1 MGEILGY
8 TFFQYALI
16 GVVLISISSA
26 IIGTYIVTRR
36 MTAIAGGITHA
47 CFGGLGLGY
56 FFGVSPLAMATVFA
70 VASSAGV
77 EWLSARQ
84 RIREDSAIAAVWAV
98 GMAIGVMF
106 VFLTP
111 GLAPDL
117 NSFLFGNILTITLSD
132 LVAFAVFTVVLI
144 LFFVLFFDKIVAT
157 AFDKDF
163 ARVSGMPVRLISM
176 VMTVMVAVCI
186 VLTIRLI
193 GIMLLM
199 SMLSLPQMIAEIRYH
214 HFKEIMFCS
223 IVVSLVVC
231 VASLFIAAVIDVPCS
246 PIIVILLTVVY
257 IVGKVIQSVAERR
270 KNNKQRIARVK
281 Q

>member
-1 MGEILGY
+1 MGDILGY

-56 FFGVSPLAMATVFA
+56 FFGVSPVAMATLFA
-70 VASSAGV
+70 VVSSAGV
-77 EWLSARQ
+77 EWLSSRQ

-98 GMAIGVMF
+98 GMAIGVLF

-117 NSFLFGNILTITLSD
+117 NSFLFGNILTITLAD
-132 LVAFAVFTVVLI
+132 LIAFAVFTILLI
-144 LFFVLFFDKIVAT
+144 FFFAVFFDKIVAT

-176 VMTVMVAVCI
+176 VMTVMTAVCI

-214 HFKEIMFCS
+214 HFREIMFCS
-223 IVVSLVVC
+223 IIVSLLVC

-246 PIIVILLTVVY
+246 PIIVILLTIVY
-257 IVGKVIQSVAERR
+257 AVGKVSQSIAERR
-270 KNNKQRIARVK
+270 KNNKLRT
-281 Q
+281 

>member
-270 KNNKQRIARVK
+270 KNNKQHIARVK
-281 Q
+281 